1 MNAMRIPH
9 IKSCPCEECAG
20 VYERPVLDDE
30 EEREKGRVRCTQD
43 GCPGGKIRNP
53 HTRRCIKVSG
63 HIYDKVCTG
72 GSLRNVAGARERKGR
87 LCELNIYIIPKYF

>member
-9 IKSCPCEECAG
+9 LKSCPCEECAG

-53 HTRRCIKVSG
+53 HTRRCIRSVGTS
-63 HIYDKVCTG
+63 TT
-72 GSLRNVAGARERKGR
+72 RGARGEVLEMLREREREKDD
-87 LCELNIYIIPKYF
+87 CVS

>member
-1 MNAMRIPH
+1 MFKERSTIYIMHNPYIFEGERNEDFPH
-9 IKSCPCEECAG
+9 LKSCPCEECAG

-30 EEREKGRVRCTQD
+30 EEREKGRLRCTQD

-53 HTRRCIKVSG
+53 HTRRCIKVGG

-72 GSLRNVAGARERKGR
+72 G
-87 LCELNIYIIPKYF
+87 